1 VPSLN
6 YKHLLYFWT
15 VARVGSIARACK
27 ELHVTQPAVSA
38 QLQKLEQQ
46 LGEPLFAR
54 RGRGLALTEAGRTA
68 FQYADEI
75 FSLGRELAETLRGRP
90 TGKPMRLTVGVTD
103 AFPKLLA
110 YRILSPALRMER
122 PVHLV
127 LQDDRPERLFAEL
140 SIHELDLVLADA
152 PLPPTV
158 PVRAYNHLLGECG
171 VTFFATPALAE
182 AHAAGFPASLDDA
195 PVLLPTEGT
204 TLRRGLAQWLD
215 AAGLR
220 PRVVAEVGDSAL
232 LKSFGQA
239 GIGIF
244 AAPSAIEAEVRRQ
257 YGVAVMG
264 RVEEIRE
271 RFYAISV
278 ERKLKHPAVIA
289 ISQAAREGL
298 FSPRRPRG
306 DGRKTRKTADEAD

>member
-54 RGRGLALTEAGRTA
+54 RGRGLVLTEAGRTA

-75 FSLGRELAETLRGRP
+75 FSLGRELADTLRGRP

-122 PVHLV
+122 PVRLV

-140 SIHELDLVLADA
+140 SIHGLDLVLADA
-152 PLPPTV
+152 PLPPTA

-171 VTFFATPALAE
+171 VTFFGTSALAE
-182 AHAAGFPASLDDA
+182 AHSAGFPGSLDGA
-195 PVLLPTEGT
+195 PLLLPTEGT
-204 TLRRGLAQWLD
+204 TLRRGLAQWMESS
-215 AAGLR
+215 GVR
-220 PRVVAEVGDSAL
+220 PDIVAEVGDSAL

-257 YGVAVMG
+257 YGVRVVG
-264 RVEEIRE
+264 RIEEVRE
-271 RFYAISV
+271 TFYAITA
-278 ERKLKHPAVIA
+278 ERKVAHPAVVRLTESA
-289 ISQAAREGL
+289 HARL
-298 FSPRRPRG
+298 F
-306 DGRKTRKTADEAD
+306 A